1 MSTVSDISDMETEV
15 SIHAVAAPKKN
26 DMLALFYQ
34 KILTRWQK
42 VLMHWERIAFWLIFA
57 FGAALRLYQFP
68 GTPAGI
74 WIDEVTEG
82 YDAFAILQH
91 GTDRWGNPFPIYFP
105 NWGSGQNV
113 LQAYLSIPFI
123 KLFGL
128 NVLSVRL
135 VPLILGILAIPLL
148 YLTVKKIY
156 GTKTALL
163 AAFLLAT
170 IPWSVM
176 ATRWGLESNILPF
189 FLLLSTCA
197 LIYAYDSPHRRRW
210 IPLSLIPM
218 ALSFYAYGVS
228 FIPITGFLALFLLL
242 NRKVIWQEKI
252 SFVLSMFIFLLIAT
266 PFLLFIVENDVV
278 HRQLG
283 FLAHWPIT
291 IPYLPLNRLD
301 EVQFGL
307 SRTTLIMTNIR
318 FLISG
323 FNDPWISNNVPWIS
337 PLGWLV
343 PPFAAIGAY
352 FSLKRCQP
360 SRNLFLYWLF
370 TVLPLFAL
378 FELTV
383 HRTNALF
390 IPLIVMGAYGMICLT
405 EYVQPINVQTVVTC
419 VLIGSLF
426 FPNLVFYKYY
436 FTQFDQDNASFFYP
450 GYDQALA
457 HALASAHKDESIYV
471 DISND
476 WANYTDTLFYLHIDA
491 QDFHKRANIQVIN
504 GMYWV
509 RNYDRFYFGYF
520 APPPALTNAPS
531 YIAILRTGFFSV
543 PCQHVDILYQ
553 DNTWFNSHWT
563 VERCYPAHNK

>member
-15 SIHAVAAPKKN
+15 SIRAVEAPKKN
-26 DMLALFYQ
+26 DMLALLYQ
-34 KILTRWQK
+34 KILT
-42 VLMHWERIAFWLIFA
+42 HWERVAFWLIFV

-91 GTDRWGNPFPIYFP
+91 GVDRWGNPFPIYFP

-176 ATRWGLESNILPF
+176 ATRWGLESNILPS
-189 FLLLSTCA
+189 FLLFSMFA
-197 LIYAYDSPHRRRW
+197 LIYAYDSKHRRRW

-218 ALSFYAYGVS
+218 ALSFYAYGISLV
-228 FIPITGFLALFLLL
+228 PIVGFLTLFLFF

-252 SFVLSMFIFLLIAT
+252 SFIFSMLIFLVIAT
-266 PFLLFIVENDVV
+266 PFLLFVVENDVV
-278 HRQLG
+278 HRPLG

-301 EVQFGL
+301 EVQFGYSHL
-307 SRTTLIMTNIR
+307 TVFMMNLR

-323 FNDPWISNNVPWIS
+323 FNDQWIGSSIPWIPQ
-337 PLGWLV
+337 LGWLV
-343 PPFAAIGAY
+343 PPFAAVGAY
-352 FSLKRCQP
+352 FSLKRGQL
-360 SRNLFLYWLF
+360 SRNLFLLWLVAMLPIF
-370 TVLPLFAL
+370 VLFVLA
-378 FELTV
+378 T
-383 HRTNALF
+383 HRANGLY
-390 IPLIVMGAYGMICLT
+390 IPLVVMGAYGIICLL
-405 EYVQPINVQTVVTC
+405 ESIQPINVQKVVTC
-419 VLIGSLF
+419 ILIASLF
-426 FPNLVFYKYY
+426 LPNLVFYRYY
-436 FTQFDQDNASFFYP
+436 FTTYNQDNASFFYP

-457 HALASAHKDESIYV
+457 HALASAHKDESIYIHFS
-471 DISND
+471 DD

-491 QDFHKRANIQVIN
+491 QDFHKRANVQTID

-509 RNYDRFYFGYF
+509 RNYDRFYFGFF

-531 YIAILRTGFFSV
+531 YIAILRTGFTVS
-543 PCQHVDILYQ
+543 CQHADILYQ